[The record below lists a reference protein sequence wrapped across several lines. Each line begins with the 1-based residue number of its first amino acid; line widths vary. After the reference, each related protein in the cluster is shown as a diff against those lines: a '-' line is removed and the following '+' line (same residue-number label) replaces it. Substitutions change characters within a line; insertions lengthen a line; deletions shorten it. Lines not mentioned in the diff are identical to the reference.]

1 MSFPVN
7 FRFIF
12 GEISA
17 KKYFWENFIAPKD
30 SSLNFGGSLLSYFR
44 AIVLISAVISILDD
58 LLPARTGTVKRII
71 GENVSFGRFR
81 VLTLGQRCVL
91 LAVWMQ
97 IMHWNVSIRPILS
110 FAIWVG
116 DKSGQTGGIISLS
129 KKLYFGQLELKSLF
143 SFKKQ
148 NLFVQN

>member
-1 MSFPVN
+1 MTH
-7 FRFIF
+7 
-12 GEISA
+12 E
-17 KKYFWENFIAPKD
+17 
-30 SSLNFGGSLLSYFR
+30 SLDDRSLLKSIFFPNMC
-44 AIVLISAVISILDD
+44 LICSNSVIL
-58 LLPARTGTVKRII
+58 TVKSSSKNPTKSMACDPLFEFYRII
-71 GENVSFGRFR
+71 AKNVAFGRSE
-81 VLTLGQRCVL
+81 VLTLGQRWVL

-116 DKSGQTGGIISLS
+116 DNSGQTGGIISLL

-148 NLFVQN
+148 NLFVQNYQKIGPNQ